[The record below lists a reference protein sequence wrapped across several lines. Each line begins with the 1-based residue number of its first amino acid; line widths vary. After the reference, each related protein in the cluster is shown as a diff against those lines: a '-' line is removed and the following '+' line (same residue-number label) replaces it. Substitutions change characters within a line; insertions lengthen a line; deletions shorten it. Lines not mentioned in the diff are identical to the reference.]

1 MGQELHNTS
10 RKWERLNLL
19 GGIVEDESM
28 ETSEFV
34 LKVECRSSSRKE
46 NLDLWLPQATMD
58 ERTVQHLKLLLEASG
73 NTPMN
78 HSVCRGKSPG
88 VKATM
93 HVREL
98 PVSVCV

>member
-1 MGQELHNTS
+1 M
-10 RKWERLNLL
+10 
-19 GGIVEDESM
+19 EDESM
-28 ETSEFV
+28 EETLEFV
-34 LKVECRSSSRKE
+34 LKEECRSSSRKE

-58 ERTVQHLKLLLEASG
+58 ERTVQHLKFLLEASG